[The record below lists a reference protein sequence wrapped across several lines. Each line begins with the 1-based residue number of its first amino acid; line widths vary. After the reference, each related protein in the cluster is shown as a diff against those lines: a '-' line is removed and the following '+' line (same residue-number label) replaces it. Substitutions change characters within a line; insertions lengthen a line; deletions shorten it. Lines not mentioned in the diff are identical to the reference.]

1 MMFDTLDE
9 TRGPKPGA
17 ASQLPARPSGGSR
30 DQFSGLPEDL
40 ADDRPPGFYVRHGK
54 RGLDLLGAL
63 VLILVFLPLILV
75 IVLMQATQPGGVLF
89 RHPRIG
95 RGGAEFGC
103 LKFRT
108 MVPDADLRLSEL
120 LERNHEAR
128 REWQEARKLVND
140 PRITGIGNVLR
151 KSSLD
156 ELPQL
161 VNVLKGEMS
170 LVGPR
175 PVTQAELALY
185 GDARPAYLS
194 LRPGLTGKWQVSG
207 RNDISYTQ
215 RVDMDRNYASNVGF
229 WGDLLI
235 LFQTVGVVLG
245 ATGR

>member
-1 MMFDTLDE
+1 MMFDVLEE
-9 TRGPKPGA
+9 TRPSKLRA
-17 ASQLPARPSGGSR
+17 ASEPTARPPDGIRNRAAGQISAMAVSR
-30 DQFSGLPEDL
+30 QKGIY
-40 ADDRPPGFYVRHGK
+40 ARYGK
-54 RGLDLLGAL
+54 RGLDVLGTL
-63 VLILVFLPLILV
+63 VLTLVFLPLILV
-75 IVLMQATQPGGVLF
+75 IVLMQAAQPGGVLF
-89 RHPRIG
+89 RHRRVG
-95 RGGAEFGC
+95 RGGVEFGC

-108 MVPDADLRLSEL
+108 MVPDADLRLTEL
-120 LERNHEAR
+120 LERNAAARLELHET
-128 REWQEARKLVND
+128 RKLISD

-161 VNVLKGEMS
+161 LNVLRGEMS

-185 GDARPAYLS
+185 GDARPAYLA

-207 RNDISYTQ
+207 RNEVSYEQ
-215 RVDMDRNYASNVGF
+215 RVQMDRDYAESFGF
-229 WGDLLI
+229 WTDLGI